1 MSFQI
6 PVLTGLS
13 VPFFITFILNIL
25 SFVVHLYDMKMITLY
40 FLLPPCN
47 EGFSNSQHVNRGL
60 VKSHKNTIVNLPQT
74 EKLHNLPWLGMN
86 SIDTEKQ
93 SIPNLFHLT
102 KYISAILQWS
112 AGKKYRYSFERK
124 LTTAGT
130 LYFFRPFF
138 LMQSYLLLY
147 RFM

>member
-47 EGFSNSQHVNRGL
+47 EGFSDSQHVNRGL

-112 AGKKYRYSFERK
+112 AGKKYRYSFGRK

-130 LYFFRPFF
+130 LYFFQAF
-138 LMQSYLLLY
+138 LLNAKLS
-147 RFM
+147 FA